1 MSGSIM
7 HVTFCIYIWGK
18 TPPNKGI
25 IEFKSTKKYV
35 IFVNTEG
42 IRVQNSKKW
51 SPNENLMMNT
61 APKGND

>member
-42 IRVQNSKKW
+42 IRVQNSK
-51 SPNENLMMNT
+51 
-61 APKGND
+61 NDHQMKT